1 MRGGGGFWP
10 KPTYFGEGGGW
21 GRILENEQGQTRG
34 EGGSKLGNL
43 EWTYFL
49 NVPFRNIYW
58 QTKSHSLNTS
68 CKAHN
73 ILQYGK
79 ILTKLLSFIFRI
91 IKPLLSVFFNHC
103 NLIVSAIYK
112 ASACKK
118 FKNYR
123 FETSLF
129 FYLRKL
135 IPLS

>member
-1 MRGGGGFWP
+1 M
-10 KPTYFGEGGGW
+10 
-21 GRILENEQGQTRG
+21 LENEQGQTRG

-43 EWTYFL
+43 ERTYFL

-58 QTKSHSLNTS
+58 QTKIHSLNTS

-129 FYLRKL
+129 FDLRKL
-135 IPLS
+135 IPLSQSKFSFRFTSHIAIIGHPFAV

>member
-1 MRGGGGFWP
+1 MRGEGEFWP
-10 KPTYFGEGGGW
+10 KRTYFGEG
-21 GRILENEQGQTRG
+21 EG
-34 EGGSKLGNL
+34 EGGSSKTNKDKQGGEGRSKLGNL
-43 EWTYFL
+43 ERTYFL

-112 ASACKK
+112 ASACK
-118 FKNYR
+118 
-123 FETSLF
+123 
-129 FYLRKL
+129 YLKTIDLKRHCF
-135 IPLS
+135 STCEN

>member
-1 MRGGGGFWP
+1 MRGEGEFWP
-10 KPTYFGEGGGW
+10 KRTYFGEGEGEGGSSKT
-21 GRILENEQGQTRG
+21 NKDKQGG

-43 EWTYFL
+43 ERTCFL
-49 NVPFRNIYW
+49 NVPFWNIYW

-91 IKPLLSVFFNHC
+91 IKPLHFVFFNHC

-118 FKNYR
+118 CKNYR

-129 FYLRKL
+129 FDLRKL

>member
-1 MRGGGGFWP
+1 MRGEGEFWP
-10 KPTYFGEGGGW
+10 KRTYFGEGEVEGGSSKT
-21 GRILENEQGQTRG
+21 NKDKQGG

-43 EWTYFL
+43 ERTCFL
-49 NVPFRNIYW
+49 NVPFWNIYW

>member
-1 MRGGGGFWP
+1 MRGEGEFWP
-10 KPTYFGEGGGW
+10 KRTYFGEGEGEGGSSKT
-21 GRILENEQGQTRG
+21 NKDKQGG

-43 EWTYFL
+43 ERTCFL
-49 NVPFRNIYW
+49 NVPFWNIYW